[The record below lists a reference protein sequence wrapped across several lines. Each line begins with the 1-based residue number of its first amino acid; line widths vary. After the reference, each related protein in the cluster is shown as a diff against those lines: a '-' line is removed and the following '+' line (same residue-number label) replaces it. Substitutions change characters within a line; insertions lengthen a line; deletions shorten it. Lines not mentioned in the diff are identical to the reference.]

1 MPLPGFKAFF
11 LDGTSLVLV
20 FVSQFVGIK
29 TVCSQKL
36 RTVFG
41 GIIGQ
46 SNTCLTSEIVDVNS
60 VLFGFKRRVLYN
72 DCMFK
77 DSEIIRKGTYIVV
90 YVMCRQNNAGIS
102 WRLGDVG
109 LLPEREPERDTGS
122 TH

>member
-1 MPLPGFKAFF
+1 MSLPGFKAFF
-11 LDGTSLVLV
+11 LNGTSLDLV

-29 TVCSQKL
+29 TVWSQKL

-77 DSEIIRKGTYIVV
+77 DSEIIREGTHIVV
-90 YVMCRQNNAGIS
+90 YVHVQAK
-102 WRLGDVG
+102 
-109 LLPEREPERDTGS
+109 
-122 TH
+122 